1 METLQQQLSVVV
13 GRRIRFNGDICNQ
26 PGEGVIVELPDPDPG
41 CASGTL
47 ILFDGRKMG
56 FHARKVREGESYR
69 YRLLDKIHGREVI
82 EMAMRKHA
90 EVEAARVIEEERA
103 KVLFDEAMR
112 RLIAENPHLEART
125 PDTWG
130 TAAWVAKNVRRALK
144 HAAIKPVSV
153 RSDAHSIRIKVHRED
168 VAVAESV
175 CFRFKAGSF
184 DGMTDCYNYRRT
196 PWTEAFGDSEYVWVD
211 AIEDD

>member
-1 METLQQQLSVVV
+1 METQQQQLSVVV
-13 GRRIRFNGDICNQ
+13 GRRIRFTGDICNQ
-26 PGEGVIVELPDPDPG
+26 PGEGVVVELPDPG

-69 YRLLDKIHGREVI
+69 YRLLDKIHGKEVI

-112 RLIAENPHLEART
+112 RMIAENPHLEART

-144 HAAIKPVSV
+144 HAGIKPVSV
-153 RSDAHSIRIKVHRED
+153 RSDTHSIRVKVHPED
-168 VAVAESV
+168 MAAAENV

-196 PWTEAFGDSEYVWVD
+196 PWTEAFGDSQYVWVD
-211 AIEDD
+211 AVERD